1 MARRAH
7 LLKVMVQTVWVV
19 VDDATGD
26 VVEQA
31 DPGVVVP
38 AAEWPNFYER
48 HVADFAAIQEL
59 VAAEVPESGGAG
71 PNRAKQRAKRP
82 RSAK

>member
-1 MARRAH
+1 MAKRAH
-7 LLKVMVQTVWVV
+7 LLKIMVQTVWVV

-38 AAEWPNFYER
+38 AAEWPTFYER
-48 HVADFAAIQEL
+48 HSADFAAMQEV
-59 VAAEVPESGGAG
+59 VAAEVPESA
-71 PNRAKQRAKRP
+71 PNRAKRTK
-82 RSAK
+82 